1 MDPYLAYA
9 RGQLFETKALIGELV
24 ACESPSDSPSA
35 VNRFADLVASRTT
48 DCATARTIPGGKFG
62 RHLRLK
68 FKLPGRRKQ
77 GQIMALGHMD
87 TVWPLGTLATM
98 PFREAK
104 GRLWGPGVFD
114 MKCGIAFFIV
124 AMRALRDLDIPVAHD
139 VVLQLNSD
147 EEVGSPSSRPHT
159 EAEARRS
166 LAVLVMEPALG
177 LDGRLKTA
185 RKGVG
190 DFRISIRGKAAH
202 SGVDF
207 AAGAS
212 AVVEVARQI
221 ERIAGFTDLA
231 KGITVNPG
239 VVNGGTRP
247 NVVAD
252 SATLECDLRVWR
264 ARDGARIERMMRS
277 LKPFDKRCSIT
288 VEGGINRPPLERTAG
303 VVKLARLARKLAGEM
318 GVKLQEAETG
328 GGSDGNFTAAL
339 GIPTLDG
346 LGGVGEGIH
355 APNESILVE
364 RIADRVALAAKLVSG
379 I

>member
-1 MDPYLAYA
+1 MDPYLSYA
-9 RGQLFETKALIGELV
+9 REHLSDIKSLIGELV
-24 ACESPSDSPSA
+24 ACESPTGDPAA
-35 VNRFADLVASRTT
+35 VKRFVDLVASRAS
-48 DCATARTIPGGKFG
+48 DCAVARTIRCGEFG
-62 RHLRLK
+62 PILRLK

-77 GQIMALGHMD
+77 GQIMALGHAD
-87 TVWPLGTLATM
+87 TVWPVGTLATM
-98 PFREAK
+98 PFKEAD

-114 MKCGIAFFIV
+114 MKCGIAFFLL
-124 AMRALRDLDIPVAHD
+124 AMRALRDLDTPVARN

-185 RKGVG
+185 RKGAG
-190 DFRISIRGKAAH
+190 EFRVAVRGKAAH

-212 AVVEVARQI
+212 AVVELARQI
-221 ERIAGFTDLA
+221 ERIAAFTNLD

-239 VVNGGTRP
+239 VVQGGTRS
-247 NVVAD
+247 NVVAE
-252 SATLECDLRVWR
+252 SASVECDVRVWR
-264 ARDGARIERMMRS
+264 AGDGARIERLFRK
-277 LKPFDKRCSIT
+277 LKPFDKRCTIA
-288 VEGGINRPPLERTAG
+288 VEGGVTRPPLERTPA
-303 VVKLARLARKLAGEM
+303 VAKLVRLAQKLAREI
-318 GVKLQEAETG
+318 GVELEEASTG

-346 LGGVGEGIH
+346 LGGVGEALH
-355 APNESILVE
+355 APNESILVD
-364 RIADRVALAAKLVSG
+364 RIADRVALTAKLVAAL
-379 I
+379 

>member
-9 RGQLFETKALIGELV
+9 RGQLSETKAFIGELV
-24 ACESPSDSPSA
+24 ACESPSDDPAA
-35 VNRFADLVASRTT
+35 VGRFVDLVAARTA
-48 DCATARTIPGGKFG
+48 DCAVARKLSGGKYG
-62 RHLRLK
+62 PHLRLK

-77 GQIMALGHMD
+77 GQIMGLGHSD
-87 TVWPLGTLATM
+87 TVWPVGTLASM

-114 MKCGIAFFIV
+114 MKCGIAFFV
-124 AMRALRDLDIPVAHD
+124 FAMRALRDLDIPVAHE

-190 DFRISIRGKAAH
+190 ELRITVRGKAAH

-207 AAGAS
+207 SSGAS
-212 AVVEVARQI
+212 AVVELARQI
-221 ERIAGFTDLA
+221 ERIAGFTDIE

-239 VVNGGTRP
+239 VVQGGTRA
-247 NVVAD
+247 NVVAELA
-252 SATLECDLRVWR
+252 SMECDLRVWR
-264 ARDGARIERMMRS
+264 ARDGARIEKLFHG
-277 LKPFDKRCSIT
+277 LKPFDKRCAIT
-288 VEGGINRPPLERTAG
+288 VEGGISRPPLERTRG
-303 VVKLARLARKLAGEM
+303 VVKLARMAQKLAREL
-318 GVKLQEAETG
+318 GVELEEASTG

-346 LGGVGEGIH
+346 LGGVGEALH
-355 APNESILVE
+355 APNESILVD
-364 RIADRVALAAKLVSG
+364 RIADRVALAARLVAAL
-379 I
+379 